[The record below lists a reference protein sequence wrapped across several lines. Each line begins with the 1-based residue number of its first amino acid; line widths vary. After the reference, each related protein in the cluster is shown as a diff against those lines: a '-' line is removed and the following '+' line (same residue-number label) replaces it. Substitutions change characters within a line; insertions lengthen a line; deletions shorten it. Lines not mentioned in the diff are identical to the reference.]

1 MSVCDAASQTPH
13 RRPSGDSPAHR
24 REHLG
29 CWQGEKQRAQRQEKL
44 TEKNEPERGQK
55 SAEAGAPEVSRSS
68 DLSEE
73 THSVA
78 RRPPK
83 PPPAAKR

>member
-1 MSVCDAASQTPH
+1 MRPPKPPTGGQAVTAQLIVVSIWAAGKGRSNVH
-13 RRPSGDSPAHR
+13 SARKSSR
-24 REHLG
+24 
-29 CWQGEKQRAQRQEKL
+29 K
-44 TEKNEPERGQK
+44 KNEPERGQK

-73 THSVA
+73 MHSVA

>member
-1 MSVCDAASQTPH
+1 MHGC
-13 RRPSGDSPAHR
+13 
-24 REHLG
+24 RESHG
-29 CWQGEKQRAQRQEKL
+29 KNRAGMNIE
-44 TEKNEPERGQK
+44 N
-55 SAEAGAPEVSRSS
+55 AEAAMPEASRSS

-73 THSVA
+73 MNGVA

>member
-1 MSVCDAASQTPH
+1 M
-13 RRPSGDSPAHR
+13 
-24 REHLG
+24 
-29 CWQGEKQRAQRQEKL
+29 
-44 TEKNEPERGQK
+44 EKNEPKRGHK

-73 THSVA
+73 MNEVA